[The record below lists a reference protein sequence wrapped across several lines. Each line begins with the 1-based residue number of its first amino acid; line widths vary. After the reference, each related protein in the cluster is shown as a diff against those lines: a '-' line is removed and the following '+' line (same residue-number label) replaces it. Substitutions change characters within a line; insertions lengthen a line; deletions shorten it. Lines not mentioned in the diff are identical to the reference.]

1 MGMFMVRATYTSQS
15 FKGMMDKP
23 GDREAVAKAIFA
35 ASGAKVLNWWHTV
48 NNGGFMLIAEGTS
61 AQISAVNMAAMS
73 TGFAENTEVL
83 ELLDTTQQQAAM
95 IEAAKIASSF
105 QAPGK

>member
-1 MGMFMVRATYTSQS
+1 
-15 FKGMMDKP
+15 
-23 GDREAVAKAIFA
+23 
-35 ASGAKVLNWWHTV
+35 
-48 NNGGFMLIAEGTS
+48 
-61 AQISAVNMAAMS
+61 MAAMS